1 MVRDTRV
8 LKLFEIG
15 YTPEKIAKA
24 LDVEIDEVFRVLKKR
39 IKPDKERDIELY
51 VDAKYKLKSELIKIY
66 RENGYFDSKAKVLE
80 KC

>member
-24 LDVEIDEVFRVLKKR
+24 LDVEIDEVFRVLKKELNQ
-39 IKPDKERDIELY
+39 IKKEILSCMLMQS
-51 VDAKYKLKSELIKIY
+51 VS
-66 RENGYFDSKAKVLE
+66 
-80 KC
+80 